1 MMLPSE
7 SYNAPEPS
15 KTSMMV
21 LPSSFL
27 VGGSEDVALV
37 VALIEIPSGGSSIF
51 VTFFILLGV
60 CLPNYDDLG
69 HETHPRPSIDI
80 IP

>member
-21 LPSSFL
+21 LTTSFL

-37 VALIEIPSGGSSIF
+37 VSLNRNSLRWFVNFCHVIYPS
-51 VTFFILLGV
+51 GV
-60 CLPNYDDLG
+60 CLPNYDVLG